1 MLCNASRERPKKSKK
16 QKTKGEKKN
25 APINKQLYP
34 LAPRPPLLPLL
45 FSRVVQAEQVVGDD
59 EGPGHGGQVEDLG
72 EFEGVGLALGLWVRG
87 RRKKMRGQV
96 DGWGKKKSIS
106 LLFLSLCSL
115 SLFSTTSS
123 HQQLARHKDHDAARD
138 GGLGVDGGDV
148 VLAGLREREGEREGW

>member
-1 MLCNASRERPKKSKK
+1 MLCNASRERPKKAKK

-106 LLFLSLCSL
+106 LLFLSLSVLSL
-115 SLFSTTSS
+115 SSPPHHLTSS
-123 HQQLARHKDHDAARD
+123 WPVTKTMMPPAT
-138 GGLGVDGGDV
+138 
-148 VLAGLREREGEREGW
+148 EGWASMEETWCLQD